1 MSMENAP
8 IVMMEDDEMM
18 MEEESMET
26 GNPMMANLSF
36 FSVALFGAISTGL
49 NGFKF
54 TGDETFYDLW
64 ETALATDD
72 VTNWWKFA
80 N

>member
-36 FSVALFGAISTGL
+36 FSVALFGALTTGL
-49 NGFKF
+49 TAFK
-54 TGDETFYDLW
+54 Y
-64 ETALATDD
+64 
-72 VTNWWKFA
+72 
-80 N
+80 